1 MDTSMFRKFE
11 EALVSNRLINIVV
24 EMKTEG
30 MRQIEILGEFEQFR
44 AILRQQDREDDEDR
58 VMDMMDLIVNGRNPL
73 VQLFPTFL
81 SSEAINQYFKEKG
94 LL

>member
-1 MDTSMFRKFE
+1 MDTSVLEKFE
-11 EALVSNRLINIVV
+11 EALVGNQLIKIVS

-30 MRQIEILGEFEQFR
+30 MKQVEILGEFEQFR
-44 AILRQQDREDDEDR
+44 AMLRQQNREDDEDR
-58 VMDMMDLIVNGRNPL
+58 VMDVMDLIVNGRNPL

-81 SSEAINQYFKEKG
+81 SSEEMNQYFKEKG